1 MTILVVDGVALAYT
15 RGAGCLMSDH
25 KLLGHNYTTA
35 DLVAKVT
42 GRAKYAEDYRADG
55 LLFCKLLLSPMP
67 HARVRRIDATAAL
80 AMPGV
85 KGILTADD
93 LPAPPKDAASA
104 NTGPALAPEAALT
117 NEPVYKG
124 EPILAVAAIS
134 ESIAAEAIE
143 KITVD
148 FEPLPFVVDP
158 LASLR
163 PDGPDA
169 RREGNAF
176 VGGKL
181 KTVKWTANDFSGAS
195 GDALPLGEPGTQWA
209 YGDLE
214 AGFKQADLIL
224 DETFHTQSTSHQP
237 LETRSAMAY
246 WQNGK
251 LHLHCSTQSV
261 SRTVASVA
269 QWVGIPPEQVVI
281 VSEYTG
287 GGFGS
292 KIPGTVTAAIP
303 ALLSRKLGAPVMM
316 RISREEE
323 HFIGRSRP
331 SLLARVRIGFRKDG
345 RITAVDMFVLQD
357 AGPYEDQYD
366 LEAAPVMCSL
376 AYQPMAMRFR
386 GLSVL
391 TNTPPPTSQRAPGG
405 AQQNAIMEPILAK
418 AARRLGLDPVVLH
431 RVNAPTG
438 KAPLGGTNKDGKRS
452 YVTSAF
458 VPDAIDRGAAL
469 FNWSER
475 KVRSGK
481 RMGAKA
487 RGLGISVSPF
497 IGGYSINYD
506 GLMTIRPDGKLYVQ
520 SGVGNL
526 GTHSV
531 MDTAR
536 VAAEVL
542 DVPWELVE
550 VVWGDTSRNLP
561 WTCTSDGSQT
571 VHAVSRSNHAAAMD
585 ARQKLQEIAART
597 HGGSPAQYSV
607 ANGRVSGPGGSLTLA
622 QAAQK
627 AIALG
632 GKYDGHELP
641 SDIHA
646 MTRASATALAG
657 LGLMGVAKDNYPHD
671 GETHSY
677 VVGFAEVEVDVETG
691 VVKLVDYAAV
701 ADVGTVVNPR
711 SLGGQVLGGG
721 CLGIGHAL
729 TQRTVYDHH
738 YGVPLAVR
746 FHHTKPLTIM
756 DVPASM
762 KQAAL
767 DLPDPETPV
776 GARGVGEPPV
786 GAGVGA
792 VLAAIVDAVGDEAFK
807 RCPVTPETLLTSL
820 EAGHQPQDVLTAYL

>member
-1 MTILVVDGVALAYT
+1 
-15 RGAGCLMSDH
+15 MSDYR
-25 KLLGHNYTTA
+25 LIGSNYTTP

-42 GRAKYAEDYRADG
+42 GRAKYAEDYRVDG
-55 LLFCKLLLSPMP
+55 MLFCKLLLSPMP
-67 HARVRRIDATAAL
+67 HCRVRRIDASDAL
-80 AMPGV
+80 ATAGV

-93 LPAPPKDAASA
+93 LPASPKLAGSVAPPL
-104 NTGPALAPEAALT
+104 PPEAALT
-117 NEPVYKG
+117 NEPLYRG
-124 EPILAVAAIS
+124 EPILAIAAIDEATAS
-134 ESIAAEAIE
+134 AAVE
-143 KITVD
+143 KVVLD
-148 FEPLPFVVDP
+148 LEPLPFVVDP

-163 PDGPDA
+163 PNGPNA

-181 KTVKWTANDFSGAS
+181 KTVKWTAQDFAAAAG
-195 GDALPLGEPGTQWA
+195 GALPTGEPGVQWS

-214 AGFKQADLIL
+214 AGFKEAALVL

-246 WQNGK
+246 WQNGR
-251 LHLHCSTQSV
+251 LFLHCSTQSV
-261 SRTVASVA
+261 MRTVASVA
-269 QWVGIPPEQVVI
+269 QWVGIRPEQVVLI
-281 VSEYTG
+281 SEYTG

-292 KIPGTVTAAIP
+292 KIPGTLTSAIP
-303 ALLSRKLGAPVMM
+303 ALLAKKIGAPVMM

-331 SLLARVRIGFRKDG
+331 ALLARVKIGFRADG
-345 RITAVDMFVLQD
+345 RVTAVDMFVLQD
-357 AGPYEDQYD
+357 AGPYEDQFD
-366 LEAAPVMCSL
+366 LEAAPIMCSL
-376 AYQPMAMRFR
+376 ANQPIAMRFR

-405 AQQNAIMEPILAK
+405 MQNTAIMEPLLAK
-418 AARRLGLDPVVLH
+418 AARRLGVDPVALH
-431 RVNAPTG
+431 RINAPAG
-438 KAPLGGTNKDGKRS
+438 KAPLGGPGKDGKRS

-458 VPDAIDRGAAL
+458 VREAIDRGVEL
-469 FNWSER
+469 FKWDER
-475 KVRSGK
+475 KARSGRRSGSK
-481 RMGAKA
+481 V
-487 RGLGISVSPF
+487 RGVGIAVSPF
-497 IGGYSINYD
+497 IGGYSIGYD

-520 SGVGNL
+520 SGAGNL

-531 MDTAR
+531 IDTAR

-542 DVPWELVE
+542 EMPWESVE
-550 VVWGDTSRNLP
+550 VIWGDSSKQLP

-571 VHAVSRSNHAAAMD
+571 MHAMSRSNHAAAMD
-585 ARQKLQEIAART
+585 ARQKLLEIAAGDL
-597 HGGSPAQYSV
+597 GGRAEDYRLGG
-607 ANGRVSGPGGSLTLA
+607 GRVSHNRDASRHLTFA
-622 QAAQK
+622 QAAQR

-641 SDIHA
+641 SNIHA
-646 MTRASATALAG
+646 TTRTAAAALAG
-657 LGLMGVAKDNYPHD
+657 RGLMGVAKDAYPHD

-701 ADVGTVVNPR
+701 ADVGVVVNPR
-711 SLGGQVLGGG
+711 SLGGQILGGS

-729 TQRTVYDHH
+729 TQRTVYDQH
-738 YGVPLAVR
+738 YGLPLAVR
-746 FHHTKPLTIM
+746 FHHTKPLTIL
-756 DVPASM
+756 DVPARM
-762 KQAAL
+762 QHAAL

-792 VLAAIVDAVGDEAFK
+792 VLAAIVDAVGEDVF
-807 RCPVTPETLLTSL
+807 RRTPVTPDVVLAAL
-820 EAGHQPQDVLTAYL
+820 EAGRGAHDVLTSYL